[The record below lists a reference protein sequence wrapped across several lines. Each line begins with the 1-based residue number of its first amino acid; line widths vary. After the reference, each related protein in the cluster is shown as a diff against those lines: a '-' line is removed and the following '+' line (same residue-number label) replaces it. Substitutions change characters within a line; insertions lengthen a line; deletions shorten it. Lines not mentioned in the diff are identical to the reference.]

1 MIIGTM
7 LNGNKCVYDLPAGI
21 KTTAELES
29 LIYGFNNG
37 RMAESQREELYNQ
50 PKLLGLNGP
59 MFGGFGTLKST
70 GETVAIIRY
79 ENLVDISRNRHPWRS
94 GVGLQPCH

>member
-7 LNGNKCVYDLPAGI
+7 SNGKNCVYDLPEEI
-21 KTTAELES
+21 KTAEQMEN
-29 LIYGFNNG
+29 LIYGYNDG
-37 RMAESQREELYNQ
+37 RMSESQREELYMQ

-59 MFGGFGTLKST
+59 MWNGLGTLKST

-79 ENLVDISRNRHPWRS
+79 EKSS
-94 GVGLQPCH
+94 KY